1 MKENRIYCD
10 HPANKYCSLSP
21 QLSCLR
27 FSNCPLA
34 PRLSEIGVTCSLDD
48 LQVVQAAGGLTV
60 EDILFEGVG
69 LYNSIKP

>member
-10 HPANKYCSLSP
+10 HPANKYCNLSP
-21 QLSCLR
+21 QLSCLQ
-27 FSNCPLA
+27 FNNCPLA
-34 PRLSEIGVTCSLDD
+34 PCLSEIGITCSLDD
-48 LQVVQAAGGLTV
+48 FQVVQAAASLTV

>member
-10 HPANKYCSLSP
+10 HPANKYCNLSP
-21 QLSCLR
+21 QLSCLQ

-34 PRLSEIGVTCSLDD
+34 PRLSEIGITCPLAGF
-48 LQVVQAAGGLTV
+48 QVAQAAASLTV

-69 LYNSIKP
+69 LCNRIKP